1 MSVIA
6 SYKMKI
12 NHSDII
18 ILYRQKMKGKG
29 KKSLAVFIKKK
40 TKIHLHRFLCSKI
53 YFLEIF
59 KQ

>member
-18 ILYRQKMKGKG
+18 ILYRQKMNG
-29 KKSLAVFIKKK
+29 KKSLAVFIKKNSQIID
-40 TKIHLHRFLCSKI
+40 TFSFLCSKI

>member
-18 ILYRQKMKGKG
+18 ILYRQKMNG
-29 KKSLAVFIKKK
+29 KKSIAVFKK
-40 TKIHLHRFLCSKI
+40 IANYRYI
-53 YFLEIF
+53 
-59 KQ
+59 

>member
-40 TKIHLHRFLCSKI
+40 LRYI
-53 YFLEIF
+53 YTVFCVPKFIF
-59 KQ
+59 

>member
-18 ILYRQKMKGKG
+18 ILYRRKMKGKG
-29 KKSLAVFIKKK
+29 KKSLAIFIKK
-40 TKIHLHRFLCSKI
+40 TSRFLCSKI

>member
-29 KKSLAVFIKKK
+29 KKSLAVFIKK
-40 TKIHLHRFLCSKI
+40 TSRL
-53 YFLEIF
+53 
-59 KQ
+59 

>member
-18 ILYRQKMKGKG
+18 ILYRRKMKGKG
-29 KKSLAVFIKKK
+29 KKSLAIFIKKASR
-40 TKIHLHRFLCSKI
+40 L
-53 YFLEIF
+53 
-59 KQ
+59 